1 MGDCCS
7 LRESLLGI
15 STSPLLPTLTHS
27 GAQDATIKIYD
38 VISKTCLYALS
49 GFEGGTGS
57 LSFSPAGFRGT
68 HGAIAGGAW
77 NASFRVWDVE
87 VGLLLVMSWSER
99 SWWAML
105 IP

>member
-1 MGDCCS
+1 M
-7 LRESLLGI
+7 
-15 STSPLLPTLTHS
+15 SPLLLLELTHS

-38 VISKTCLYALS
+38 VISKTCLHALS

-87 VGLLLVMSWSER
+87 VRLLLVLER
-99 SWWAML
+99 ERLVGYADTVDWGGVERV
-105 IP
+105 